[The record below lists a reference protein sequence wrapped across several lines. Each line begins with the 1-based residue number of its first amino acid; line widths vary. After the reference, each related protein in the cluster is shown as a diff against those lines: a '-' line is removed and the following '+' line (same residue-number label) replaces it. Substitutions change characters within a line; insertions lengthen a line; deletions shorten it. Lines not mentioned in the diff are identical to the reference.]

1 MNLVNLSKLS
11 TDILNR
17 ECIFNKTIK
26 GKIIGINPYTDEIL
40 VTRHDGTG
48 HAASDY
54 EYLIESGYILSMSE
68 YEYEESR
75 VKRNLYYVEMYEVN
89 GIITKDHLPKIIIE
103 VDKSNKLSIIKK

>member
-1 MNLVNLSKLS
+1 MNLVNLLELS

-17 ECIFNKTIK
+17 ECIFNETIK
-26 GKIIGINPYTDEIL
+26 GKIIGINTSTDEIL
-40 VTRHDGTG
+40 VMRHDGTG
-48 HAASDY
+48 HTASDY

-75 VKRNLYYVEMYEVN
+75 VKRNLYYVDMDEIN
-89 GIITKDHLPKIIIE
+89 GIIIQDHLPKIIIE